1 MDEKK
6 KFIQD
11 VRKQER
17 EYKKWENSLE
27 GILYNLSTWADATQ
41 QDEKNKIIIAKTL
54 QRLPKR
60 IREKVLSEV
69 VFMSMT
75 ACGTLVKFR
84 YSKIVRKE
92 EFREIGGAYAVAME
106 TVVIFLNFHNK
117 HSEKY
122 HMDTVAHEVAHFILG
137 DYTGN
142 FPEPKHPKGYN
153 AENAADDLAEKWGF
167 RRAYKSYD
175 RFKNV

>member
-17 EYKKWENSLE
+17 EYKKWENSLD
-27 GILYNLSTWADATQ
+27 GVLYNLSTWGDATW
-41 QDEKNKIIIAKTL
+41 DDDINKVIIAKTL

-60 IREKVLSEV
+60 IRKKVLNEV
-69 VFMSMT
+69 AFMIMT
-75 ACGTLVKFR
+75 VCGTLVKFR
-84 YSKIVRKE
+84 FNKIVKKE
-92 EFREIGGAYAVAME
+92 EFREIVGDYSVAVE
-106 TVVIFLNFHNK
+106 QVVIFLNFSKK

-137 DYTGN
+137 DYSGN
-142 FPEPKHPKGYN
+142 LPVPKRPKGYN
-153 AENAADDLAEKWGF
+153 QERAADDLTEKWGF

-175 RFKNV
+175 F